1 MRVVIAVLVVALSAV
16 AASAFEWSHYVN
28 SRFGYGIDI
37 PPEFSA
43 IDEAPNGDGGMSRSN
58 DKLSELAVWGS
69 NLLEGDLR
77 ADFAWR
83 LAAAE
88 ADGWQ
93 VSYRRETATW
103 ASWSGSQQGRLF
115 YARAISLCDDQ
126 AAYFLL
132 EYPRARQKSYD
143 PIVYPLVLIKR
154 ERSRAAARRLYE
166 YFRSPEAAMVFERY
180 GFQRL
185 MNGTP

>member
-1 MRVVIAVLVVALSAV
+1 MRVTIALVVVALSAV

-28 SRFGYGIDI
+28 SRFGYSIDI

-43 IDEAPNGDGGMSRSN
+43 IAEAANGDGGMSRSD

-69 NLLEGDLR
+69 NLVEGDLR
-77 ADFAWR
+77 ADFASR

-88 ADGWQ
+88 ADGWE
-93 VSYRRETATW
+93 VSYRRETENW

-115 YARAISLCDDQ
+115 YARAIALCDDQ

-132 EYPRARQKSYD
+132 EYPKARQKSYD
-143 PIVYPLVLIKR
+143 PIVKRLVSSLKNA
-154 ERSRAAARRLYE
+154 RSC
-166 YFRSPEAAMVFERY
+166 
-180 GFQRL
+180 
-185 MNGTP
+185 